1 MSRWTYVH
9 GLRELVLAHHPP
21 EAYERCIVVD
31 GRHVCR
37 RCSVLYPI
45 AFTVLGLSLAG
56 LHWPTALDR
65 LLLLSLPLPVVLEFV
80 LEQLG
85 VLRYSARRQV
95 LFTAIAALA
104 LGQGFARYLTHG
116 RDGVFWAMVAVHA
129 GICLTAFVVGN
140 AMRNHQ
146 AEAARV
152 SIEEAHPVLHG
163 FTTAEDF
170 QAYLD
175 SASDS

>member
-1 MSRWTYVH
+1 MH

-37 RCSVLYPI
+37 RCCVLYPI

-56 LHWPTALDR
+56 LHWPMSLDR
-65 LLLLSLPLPVVLEFV
+65 LLLLSLPVPVVLEFV

-85 VLRYSARRQV
+85 AIRYSALRQV
-95 LFTAIAALA
+95 ALTAIAALA
-104 LGQGFARYLTHG
+104 LGQGFARYLAHG
-116 RDGVFWAMVAVHA
+116 RDGLFWAMVAVHA
-129 GICLTAFVVGN
+129 GICLSAFTVGN
-140 AMRNHQ
+140 AMRNRVT
-146 AEAARV
+146 EAARAIV
-152 SIEEAHPVLHG
+152 EEDHPLLKG
-163 FTTAEDF
+163 FATAEDF

-175 SASDS
+175 SAVS

>member
-1 MSRWTYVH
+1 MH

-21 EAYERCIVVD
+21 EAYERCVVID

-56 LHWPTALDR
+56 LHWSAALDR

-85 VLRYSARRQV
+85 VIRYSARRQV
-95 LFTAIAALA
+95 ALTAIAALA
-104 LGQGFARYLTHG
+104 LGQGFARYLAHG
-116 RDGVFWAMVAVHA
+116 RDGVFWAMVAVHT
-129 GICLTAFVVGN
+129 GICLTAFAVGN
-140 AMRNHQ
+140 ARRNRQ

-152 SIEEAHPVLHG
+152 TVEEAHPLLQG
-163 FTTAEDF
+163 FATAEEF

-175 SASDS
+175 SATAP